1 MTKLRKRVS
10 AVTLS
15 AALAA
20 MAAGCVAGFVPRF
33 ANAETDAEAA
43 ELAPI
48 AKYEFKDE
56 TNFGKDSMGNYDMS
70 YRNLWVEG
78 GTGPLLDKGT
88 MIEGG
93 GVEFN
98 GEFCV
103 AQDQNN
109 NIFSDV
115 TAFTL
120 AFELKTSANEEWQHY
135 LGVADHTQNYLAVV
149 GRGGNA
155 GSAEASQAALNAYG
169 TGAGTYWDSAF
180 LSDSSAWGKAETDF
194 QKVIISAQPGGQFR
208 VFINGTEFVKDG
220 KLPATL
226 AEDWS
231 PYDASVPFSIGAR
244 YNGAADRTSKGA
256 VKNVVFYDFAMDADC
271 AAAYNANG
279 KVTAD
284 DVKGMTTITGLSVTD
299 ESFGENAPTKVTLY
313 AGMSAEDML
322 AQMNEA
328 NATVTLSDGSTA
340 TAPVT
345 WTSITQTDGTYYAN
359 GTADTTKVGCAN
371 VYGSTV
377 SFALDVAK
385 IENIGEPQF
394 EGEVTK
400 GELLDSMT
408 EEEMLALINTATVTV
423 TLPGGATEEVTVTF
437 TRIEG
442 NMGVYTACADVL
454 LNGAAVGTVLVPI
467 DVTETNEGDMQ
478 ELLPVAKY
486 EFEDASDPGKDS
498 MGNYDL
504 GLVAKEGGDTSNPW
518 KTGTIEN
525 GVIYLDGTDML
536 ACAAM
541 NDVGDNLDNGFTL
554 NFQYRQDG
562 AQLNAWNTPVGFGFN
577 DWNVSTVC
585 SFRVEGGYNH
595 LRVAGHGGVAEG
607 DGNTF
612 YGPVVVQDGTDRMH
626 NVTLSVRPGEKFNVY
641 VDGALAYS
649 TDCPEGW
656 NVSHSNMAF
665 SIGGECV
672 WGNGYNSFKGWID
685 NVSIYNFA
693 VSLEQSNAYWEK
705 GKLTVG
711 DMDGEI
717 ITSIASTPKFEND
730 EVTNGNLTD
739 RLSNTQA
746 VRRVNPATVDAVFE
760 NEETI
765 ALNVTWQG
773 LEQDSDGKWYIVGVV
788 DPSNIG
794 YATLLTTAQEV
805 RQEVTVERVA
815 RAVSVASGV
824 KNGSVTADKEEAYL
838 GDTVTFTVTPDEGY
852 EVDSV
857 TVNGEALT
865 ANADG
870 TYTYTVEGIEDIEVS
885 ASFKASSTEGGEGEG
900 GEGGESGADVG
911 CNGGCSGGISS
922 SLGIGSAVVI
932 AASAAAAI
940 LFLRRKKDDKQE

>member
-1 MTKLRKRVS
+1 MTNLQTRVS
-10 AVTLS
+10 AVTLL
-15 AALAA
+15 AALTA
-20 MAAGCVAGFVPRF
+20 MAAGCVAGLVPRF
-33 ANAETDAEAA
+33 ADAEAA

-70 YRNLWVEG
+70 YRNLWLEG

-88 MIEGG
+88 LIEGG

-103 AQDQNN
+103 AQDANN

-120 AFELKTSANEEWQHY
+120 AFELKTSAAAGAWTHY
-135 LGVADHTQNYLAVV
+135 IGVGNGAHDLAVV
-149 GRGGNA
+149 SRGGGTELA
-155 GSAEASQAALNAYG
+155 GLGALNTENAQLG
-169 TGAGTYWDSAF
+169 TIWGTAILNTTQDAF
-180 LSDSSAWGKAETDF
+180 TKI
-194 QKVIISAQPGGQFR
+194 IISAQPGGQLR
-208 VFINGTEFVKDG
+208 TWVNGTEFIDTTEWKMPAD
-220 KLPATL
+220 LPV
-226 AEDWS
+226 DWS
-231 PYDASVPFSIGAR
+231 TLDTNSTFSIGAN
-244 YNGAADRTSKGA
+244 YNGAAAYPAIGA
-256 VKNVVFYDFAMDADC
+256 IKNVVFYDFAMDADC

-284 DVKGMTTITGLSVTD
+284 DVKGMTTITGLSVT
-299 ESFGENAPTKVTLY
+299 EQSFGENDPTKITLY

-328 NATVTLSDGSTA
+328 NAAVTLSDGSTA

-345 WTSITQTDGTYYAN
+345 WTSITLTDGTYYAN
-359 GTADTTKVGCAN
+359 GTVDTVKLGYAN
-371 VYGSTV
+371 VCGSTV

-408 EEEMLALINTATVTV
+408 EEEMLALINTAAVTV

-437 TRIEG
+437 SRIEG
-442 NMGVYTACADVL
+442 NMGVYTAYADVL
-454 LNGAAVGTVLVPI
+454 LNGAAVGTVFVPI
-467 DVTETNEGDMQ
+467 DVTETGEGDMQ

-486 EFEDASDPGKDS
+486 EFEDASNPGKDS

-525 GVIYLDGTDML
+525 GVIYMDGTDML

-541 NDVGDNLDNGFTL
+541 NDVGDNLNNGFTL

-577 DWNVSTVC
+577 DWSVSTVC

-612 YGPVVVQDGTDRMH
+612 YGPIVVQDGTDRMH

-656 NVSHSNMAF
+656 NVTHSNMAF

-693 VSLEQSNAYWEK
+693 LSLEQSNAYWEK

-711 DMDGEI
+711 DMNGEI
-717 ITSIASTPKFEND
+717 ITSIAATPKFEND

-760 NEETI
+760 NEDTI

-788 DPSNIG
+788 DPSDIG

-805 RQEVTVERVA
+805 RQEVDVERVA
-815 RAVSVASGV
+815 RAVSVASDV

-838 GDTVTFTVTPDEGY
+838 GETVTFTVTPDEGY

-857 TVNGEALT
+857 TVNGEALA

-870 TYTYTVEGIEDIEVS
+870 TYTYTVEGIEDVEVS
-885 ASFKASSTEGGEGEG
+885 ASFKASSTEGGEGD
-900 GEGGESGADVG
+900 GEGDGGGVADTG
-911 CNGGCSGGISS
+911 CNGGCSGGLAS
-922 SLGIGSAVVI
+922 SLGIGSAVIIV
-932 AASAAAAI
+932 ASAAAAI
-940 LFLRRKKDDKQE
+940 LFKKKKKDDKHE

>member
-33 ANAETDAEAA
+33 ADAEAA

-70 YRNLWVEG
+70 YRNAWMEG

-120 AFELKTSANEEWQHY
+120 AFELKTSAAAGAWTHY
-135 LGVADHTQNYLAVV
+135 IGVGNGAHDFAVV
-149 GRGGNA
+149 SRGGGTELA
-155 GSAEASQAALNAYG
+155 GLGAVNTENTQLGTIWGTAILN
-169 TGAGTYWDSAF
+169 TTDDAF
-180 LSDSSAWGKAETDF
+180 TKI
-194 QKVIISAQPGGQFR
+194 IISAQPGGQLR
-208 VFINGTEFVKDG
+208 TWVNGTEFIDTTESKMPAD
-220 KLPATL
+220 LPD
-226 AEDWS
+226 DWS
-231 PYDASVPFSIGAR
+231 PLDQNCTFSIGANF
-244 YNGAADRTSKGA
+244 NGAAAYPAVGA
-256 VKNVVFYDFAMDADC
+256 IKNVVFYDFAMDGTA

-284 DVKGMTTITGLSVTD
+284 DVKDMTTITGLSVTD
-299 ESFGENAPTKVTLY
+299 ESFGENDPTKVTLY

-359 GTADTTKVGCAN
+359 GTVDTVKVGYAN

-385 IENIGEPQF
+385 IENISEPQF

-467 DVTETNEGDMQ
+467 AVTETNEGDMQ

-504 GLVAKEGGDTSNPW
+504 GPVAIESGDLSNAYG
-518 KTGTIEN
+518 TGTITD
-525 GVIYLDGTDML
+525 GVLYLSGNDML

-562 AQLNAWNTPVGFGFN
+562 DLNDPQGWNTPISFGYN
-577 DWNVSTVC
+577 DWNPTKRLTFQVAN
-585 SFRVEGGYNH
+585 GAYD
-595 LRVAGHGGVAEG
+595 LRIGAHGGVADDG
-607 DGNTF
+607 AGNTF
-612 YGPVVVQDGTDRMH
+612 WGPTVLADGRDKMH
-626 NVTLSVRPGEKFNVY
+626 NITVSVRPGETLNVY
-641 VDGALAYS
+641 VDGALAY
-649 TDCPEGW
+649 THECPADW
-656 NVSHSNMAF
+656 NVTDSNMAF
-665 SIGGECV
+665 AVGGVCV
-672 WGNGYNSFKGWID
+672 WSNGYNRFKGWID

-805 RQEVTVERVA
+805 RQEVSVERVA

-852 EVDSV
+852 KVDSV

-865 ANADG
+865 ANVDG
-870 TYTYTVEGIEDIEVS
+870 TYTYTVEGIEDVEVS
-885 ASFKASSTEGGEGEG
+885 ATFTASSTGEGEGEG

-911 CNGGCSGGISS
+911 CNGGCSGGLSS

-932 AASAAAAI
+932 AAAAAAAI
-940 LFLRRKKDDKQE
+940 LFLRRKKYGKHE

>member
-33 ANAETDAEAA
+33 ADAEAA

-70 YRNLWVEG
+70 YRNAWMEG

-120 AFELKTSANEEWQHY
+120 AFELKTSAAAGAWTHY
-135 LGVADHTQNYLAVV
+135 IGVGNGAHDFAVV
-149 GRGGNA
+149 SRGGGTELA
-155 GSAEASQAALNAYG
+155 GLGAVNTENTQLGTIWGTAILN
-169 TGAGTYWDSAF
+169 TTDDAF
-180 LSDSSAWGKAETDF
+180 TKI
-194 QKVIISAQPGGQFR
+194 IISAQPGGQLR
-208 VFINGTEFVKDG
+208 TWVNGTEFIDTTESKMPAD
-220 KLPATL
+220 LPD
-226 AEDWS
+226 DWS
-231 PYDASVPFSIGAR
+231 PLDQNCTFSIGANF
-244 YNGAADRTSKGA
+244 NGAAAYPAVGA
-256 VKNVVFYDFAMDADC
+256 IKNVVFYDFAMDGTG

-284 DVKGMTTITGLSVTD
+284 DVKDMTTITGLSVTD
-299 ESFGENAPTKVTLY
+299 ESFGENDPTKVTLY

-359 GTADTTKVGCAN
+359 GTVDTVKVGYAN

-385 IENIGEPQF
+385 IENISEPQF

-467 DVTETNEGDMQ
+467 AVTETNEGDMQ

-504 GLVAKEGGDTSNPW
+504 GPVAIESGDLSNAYG
-518 KTGTIEN
+518 TGTITD
-525 GVIYLDGTDML
+525 GVLYLSGNDML

-562 AQLNAWNTPVGFGFN
+562 DLNDPQGWNTPISFGYN
-577 DWNVSTVC
+577 DWNPTKRLTFQVAN
-585 SFRVEGGYNH
+585 GAYD
-595 LRVAGHGGVAEG
+595 LRIGAHGGVADDG
-607 DGNTF
+607 AGNTF
-612 YGPVVVQDGTDRMH
+612 WGPTVLADGRDKMH
-626 NVTLSVRPGEKFNVY
+626 NITVSVRPGETLNVY
-641 VDGALAYS
+641 VDGALAY
-649 TDCPEGW
+649 THECPADW
-656 NVSHSNMAF
+656 NVTDSNMAF
-665 SIGGECV
+665 AVGGVCV
-672 WGNGYNSFKGWID
+672 WSNGYNRFKGWID

-805 RQEVTVERVA
+805 RQEVSVERVA

-852 EVDSV
+852 KVDSV

-865 ANADG
+865 ANVDG
-870 TYTYTVEGIEDIEVS
+870 TYTYTVEGIEDVEVS
-885 ASFKASSTEGGEGEG
+885 ATFTASSTGEGEGEG

-911 CNGGCSGGISS
+911 CNGGCSGGLSS

-932 AASAAAAI
+932 AAAAAAAI
-940 LFLRRKKDDKQE
+940 LFLRRKKYGKHE